1 MAPADPASLTP
12 EQAALL
18 DGADALMGFKPN
30 DGLTMARVPGL
41 LEGASGLV
49 GAVFGAGTLDPEIRR
64 LVAVMS
70 SEAAG
75 CRYCQAHTKHGAL
88 RDGIDP
94 DRLRNLWNFET
105 SDVFDARQRAAM
117 KVAWLASLTPN
128 QVEDAHFAALRRHF
142 SEEEILEIV
151 AVIALFGFLNRWN
164 DTLKT
169 AVEAVPA
176 DRLAD
181 ARLDP
186 NQIDPDHRDPAP
198 DKNSQ
203 QEPS

>member
-1 MAPADPASLTP
+1 MPLEHPRVAPADPASLTP
-12 EQAALL
+12 EQARLL
-18 DGADALMGFKPN
+18 DGAETLMGFKPN

-49 GAVFGAGTLDPEIRR
+49 GAIFGAGRLDPEICR

-94 DRLRNLWNFET
+94 ERLRDLWNFET
-105 SDVFDARQRAAM
+105 SAAFTSAQRAAM

-128 QVEDAHFAALRRHF
+128 QVEDAHFAKLRRYF
-142 SEEEILEIV
+142 DEQEILEIV

-176 DRLAD
+176 DRLAAENVD
-181 ARLDP
+181 QDP
-186 NQIDPDHRDPAP
+186 NESDP
-198 DKNSQ
+198 
-203 QEPS
+203 QEPA

>member
-1 MAPADPASLTP
+1 MRPVRPRVAPADPESLTP
-12 EQAALL
+12 EQTRLL
-18 DGADALMGFKPN
+18 DGAEALMGFKPN
-30 DGLTMARVPGL
+30 DGFTMARVPGL

-49 GAVFGAGTLDPEIRR
+49 AAVFGGGQLDPEVRR

-94 DRLRNLWNFET
+94 ARLQDFWNFET
-105 SDVFDARQRAAM
+105 SEAFTPAQRAAM

-128 QVEDAHFAALRRHF
+128 QVEDEHFTALSKHF
-142 SEEEILEIV
+142 SEEEVLEIV
-151 AVIALFGFLNRWN
+151 AVVALFGFLNRWN

-176 DRLAD
+176 DRLA
-181 ARLDP
+181 AEG
-186 NQIDPDHRDPAP
+186 IDQ
-198 DKNSQ
+198 NSSETES
-203 QEPS
+203 QEPP

>member
-1 MAPADPASLTP
+1 MRPERPRVVPADPESLTP
-12 EQAALL
+12 EQTRLL
-18 DGADALMGFKPN
+18 DGAEALMGFQPN

-49 GAVFGAGTLDPEIRR
+49 AAVFSAGQLDPEVRR

-94 DRLRNLWNFET
+94 ARLQELWDFET
-105 SDVFDARQRAAM
+105 SEAFTPAQRAAM

-128 QVEDAHFAALRRHF
+128 QVEDEHFTELRKYF
-142 SEEEILEIV
+142 SEEEVLEIV
-151 AVIALFGFLNRWN
+151 AVVALFGFLNRWN

-176 DRLAD
+176 DRLA
-181 ARLDP
+181 AEG
-186 NQIDPDHRDPAP
+186 IDQ
-198 DKNSQ
+198 NSSETDS
-203 QEPS
+203 QEPP